1 MYFPRIFE
9 NAAVQP
15 CGECPV
21 SMDDDEQA
29 RDQPYRALFPFSWQF
44 MP

>member
-1 MYFPRIFE
+1 MYFPRIFV

-21 SMDDDEQA
+21 SMDDEQA